1 MTPLEKRKLERVRY
15 WQGQMLRSR
24 DFRDLEA
31 VEAQRRWWHNRAL
44 HNAYGI
50 SEGLHS
56 SLVASA
62 SPAAVQISP
71 GVAYDVFG
79 RELILERRQT
89 IPLPANLPQGL
100 IGSVSLLLRYKS
112 PSGDLRPN
120 EISEICWTQSKS
132 IRPGTIEFSWK
143 LTSNLRPEYGVPVF
157 AVYYT
162 AGSRAVRPDLN
173 FTRAAPRPLAS
184 PNLAT
189 GSTIPG
195 NTAWEPWMFEDFT
208 LGVQTWIDTSA
219 AGFPRVPCYFAWL
232 EGSLWNANTFQ
243 LVPAIFPS
251 ISDESVTGFTFRL
264 WLEVAFPVPSAGVIE
279 SLGPVQLASLSA
291 GSAPNF
297 VVDPYQFSLFAQQQ
311 NLYLSWMACQMAA
324 PIGCCSREAE
334 TGTSAAP
341 TSAGAQIS

>member
-15 WQGQMLRSR
+15 WQGQMLHSR

-44 HNAYGI
+44 HNAYGV

-56 SLVASA
+56 SLVPSA
-62 SPAAVQISP
+62 SPPSVLVSP

-79 RELILERRQT
+79 RELILERRQI

-120 EISEICWTQSKS
+120 EVSEICWTQSKS

-143 LTSNLRPEYGVPVF
+143 LTSNLRPEDGVPVF
-157 AVYYT
+157 AVFYT
-162 AGSRAVRPDLN
+162 ADSRAVRPEN
-173 FTRAAPRPLAS
+173 FTRAAPRPIAS
-184 PNLAT
+184 PTLAT
-189 GSTIPG
+189 GSTVPG
-195 NTAWEPWMFEDFT
+195 NTAWEPWKFEDFT

-232 EGSLWNANTFQ
+232 EGSVWNANTFQ

-264 WLEVAFPVPSAGVIE
+264 WLEVAYPPASVIE

-291 GSAPNF
+291 GSPLNF
-297 VVDPYQFSLFAQQQ
+297 VVDPNQFSLFAQQQ
-311 NLYLSWMACQMAA
+311 NLYVSWMACQMAA
-324 PIGCCSREAE
+324 PVGCCSTEVD
-334 TGTSAAP
+334 TSTRATP